1 MIKIMIKKHSNED
14 SKQVA
19 KCLIVDG
26 DKVLL
31 MLRKKDDSYGGTWD
45 LPGGHIRYG
54 ETILEGMK
62 REVFEECGLVVKTT
76 QRSVSYRE
84 RNHTF
89 FISDDWSGKLLE
101 ELPEHD
107 EAQWVSIKDIPQY
120 KMGSFYSSAI
130 EKLLS
135 LTENLSLS
143 YFRDS

>member
-62 REVFEECGLVVKTT
+62 REVFEECGLVVKETN
-76 QRSVSYRE
+76 RSVSYKE
-84 RNHTF
+84 RGHIF
-89 FISDDWSGKLLE
+89 FISDNWSGKLLE

-143 YFRDS
+143 YFKDT